1 MNVCPHVASL
11 PPEGALSRLGA
22 ARRRLNP
29 FVEPF
34 KNLINK
40 GTVEAIGAQL
50 QRVWPAFERRRF
62 QNLAQTG
69 LDALEFKAR
78 AQHVCAALEATLPAD
93 FEHAAALLEAT
104 LAPPGA
110 QGDPRWAQIGN
121 GALAG
126 WAVWPMGEYVARRG
140 LQSPQR
146 ALATLHALT
155 QRFTAEWPL
164 RAFIER
170 HPEITFATLALWSS
184 DPSEHVRRLVSEGSR
199 PRLPWGLQL
208 KGLIK
213 DPTPTLPLLLAL
225 QDDPS
230 EYVRRSVANHLNDI
244 AKDHPALVAAWL
256 EQHLVDASPERRAL
270 LKHATR
276 TLVKKGDARVLKAW
290 GLGKPLRGSATLSIT
305 PKRLAVGEN
314 FELAVTLTSTA
325 NRSQK
330 LMIDY
335 AVHHVKANGSTSGKV
350 FKGWVI
356 ELAAHETR
364 ALRKRHSMRPITT
377 RSYHAG
383 HHAVDLRI
391 NGQTAASAGFDLRV

>member
-1 MNVCPHVASL
+1 M
-11 PPEGALSRLGA
+11 
-22 ARRRLNP
+22 
-29 FVEPF
+29 EPF

-50 QRVWPAFERRRF
+50 QRVWPAFERKRF
-62 QNLAQTG
+62 QKLAQTG

-78 AQHVCAALEATLPAD
+78 ARHVCAALEATLPED
-93 FEHAAALLEAT
+93 FEQAASLLEAT

-110 QGDPRWAQIGN
+110 QNDPRWAQVGN

-146 ALATLHALT
+146 ALTTLHALT
-155 QRFTAEWPL
+155 QRFTAEWPI
-164 RAFIER
+164 RAFIEQ
-170 HPEITFATLALWSS
+170 HPELTFATLAQWAS

-213 DPTPTLPLLLAL
+213 DPSPTLPLLRAL

-230 EYVRRSVANHLNDI
+230 DYVRRSVANHLNDI
-244 AKDHPALVAAWL
+244 AKDHPALVAKWL
-256 EQHLVDASPERRAL
+256 EQHLVDASPDRRAL

-276 TLVKKGDARVLKAW
+276 TLVKQGDPRVLKAW
-290 GLGKPLRGSATLSIT
+290 GLGKPLRGTATLSIA
-305 PKRLAVGEN
+305 PKRVAVGEN
-314 FELAVTLTSTA
+314 IELSVAITSTA
-325 NRSQK
+325 SRSQK
-330 LMIDY
+330 LVIDY
-335 AVHHVKANGSTSGKV
+335 AVHHVKASGSTSHKV
-350 FKGWVI
+350 FKGWVV
-356 ELAAHETR
+356 ELEAHEERT
-364 ALRKRHSMRPITT
+364 LRKCHSMRLITT
-377 RSYHAG
+377 RVYHAG

-391 NGQTAASAGFDLRV
+391 NGQTVASAGFDLRL